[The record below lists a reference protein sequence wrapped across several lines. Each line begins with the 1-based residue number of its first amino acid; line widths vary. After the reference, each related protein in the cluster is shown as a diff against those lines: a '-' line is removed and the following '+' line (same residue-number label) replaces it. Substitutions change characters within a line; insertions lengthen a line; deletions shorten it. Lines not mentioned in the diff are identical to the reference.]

1 LAGLTEQTRGGDFP
15 AAETIL
21 MDSETFHFE
30 KQNGTGTLTLA
41 RPEVLNALNRQ
52 FFEDLNQLLDILEK
66 DPVILI
72 ITGSGKGFAAGADI
86 SEMADMSP
94 DEALALSRN
103 GQKTFRRLENYRYPV
118 IAAVNGYALGGGCEL
133 CLACDIRLA
142 SEAARFGQPEVKLGL
157 IPGYGAT
164 YKLARH
170 VGLGNALYLLTT
182 AETITAAEALN
193 MGLVQE
199 VTQPDTLIERAKE
212 LAEGFLKLGP
222 DSLQIVKSACRTS
235 AGLQYDEGLKLESE
249 YFMQMFDGQG
259 KEGMKAFLEKRK
271 PEW

>member
-1 LAGLTEQTRGGDFP
+1 MGV
-15 AAETIL
+15 
-21 MDSETFHFE
+21 
-30 KQNGTGTLTLA
+30 LTLN

-52 FFEDLNQLLDILEK
+52 FFTDLNQLLEELEK

-72 ITGSGKGFAAGADI
+72 ITGTGKGFAAGADI

-94 DEALALSRN
+94 ADALELSQN
-103 GQKTFRRLENYRYPV
+103 GQRIFQRLGDYAYPV

-142 SEAARFGQPEVKLGL
+142 SKDAKFGQPEVKLGL

-164 YKLARH
+164 HKLAKH
-170 VGLGNALYLLTT
+170 VGMGNALYMLTT
-182 AETITAAEALN
+182 AATIGAEEALN

-199 VTQPDTLIERAKE
+199 VCEPDALLDRAKE
-212 LAEGFLKLGP
+212 LAGALGKVGP
-222 DSLQIVKSACRTS
+222 DSLQAVKSVSRAS
-235 AGLQYDEGLKLESE
+235 VDLNYDEGLKLESE
-249 YFMQMFDGQG
+249 HFMKMFERQG

>member
-1 LAGLTEQTRGGDFP
+1 MIIQTRGRDNS
-15 AAETIL
+15 AAEIIH
-21 MDSETFHFE
+21 MDAKTFHFE
-30 KQNGTGTLTLA
+30 KQNGTGIITLT
-41 RPEVLNALNRQ
+41 RPDVLNALNMQ
-52 FFEDLNQLLDILEK
+52 FFTELNQLLDVLEK

-94 DEALALSRN
+94 EEALELSRN
-103 GQKTFRRLENYRYPV
+103 GQKIFRRLEDFRYPV

-142 SEAARFGQPEVKLGL
+142 SEEARFGQPEVKLGL

-164 YKLARH
+164 HKLARH
-170 VGLGNALYLLTT
+170 VGLGNALYMLMT
-182 AETITAAEALN
+182 AATITAAEALR

-199 VTQPDTLIERAKE
+199 VTEPDALLGRAQE
-212 LAEGFLKLGP
+212 LAAGLLKVGP
-222 DSLQIVKSACRTS
+222 DSLQIVKSVSRTS
-235 AGLQYDEGLKLESE
+235 ADLPYGEGLELESE

-259 KEGMKAFLEKRK
+259 REGMKAFLEKRK

>member
-1 LAGLTEQTRGGDFP
+1 MDFK
-15 AAETIL
+15 
-21 MDSETFHFE
+21 TFHFDQ
-30 KQNGTGTLTLA
+30 QNGYGIITLN

-52 FFEDLNQLLDILEK
+52 FFEDMNKLLDDLEK

-86 SEMADMSP
+86 AEMADMSP
-94 DEALALSRN
+94 DDAFRLSQN
-103 GQKTFRRLENYRYPV
+103 GQKTFQRLEVYKYPV

-142 SEAARFGQPEVKLGL
+142 SDLAKFGQPEVKLGL

-164 YKLARH
+164 HKLATH
-170 VGLGNALYLLTT
+170 VGMGNALYMLMT
-182 AETITAAEALN
+182 AGTIDAEEAFK

-199 VTQPDTLIERAKE
+199 VTEPDALLERAKE
-212 LAEGFLKLGP
+212 LAGILQKVGP
-222 DSLQIVKSACRTS
+222 DSLKTVKSVSRAS
-235 AGLQYDEGLKLESE
+235 VDLSYADGLKLESE
-249 YFMQMFDGQG
+249 HFMQMFDGQG
-259 KEGMKAFLEKRK
+259 REGMKAFLEKRK

>member
-1 LAGLTEQTRGGDFP
+1 MDFK
-15 AAETIL
+15 
-21 MDSETFHFE
+21 TFHFE
-30 KQNGTGTLTLA
+30 KQNGYGIITLN

-52 FFEDLNQLLDILEK
+52 FFTDMNQWLDDLEK

-94 DEALALSRN
+94 DEAGVLSQV
-103 GQKTFRRLENYRYPV
+103 GQKTFSRLEEYRYPV

-142 SEAARFGQPEVKLGL
+142 SNLAKIGQPEVKLGL

-164 YKLARH
+164 HKLARN
-170 VGLGNALYLLTT
+170 VGMGNALYLLMT
-182 AETITAAEALN
+182 ANPINAEEALR

-199 VTQPDTLIERAKE
+199 LCEPDELMDRARE
-212 LAEGFLKLGP
+212 VAGILQGVGP
-222 DSLQIVKSACRTS
+222 DALQAVKSVCRAS
-235 AGLQYDEGLKLESE
+235 ADLSYSEGLNLESE
-249 YFMQMFDGQG
+249 HFMKMFDGQG
-259 KEGMKAFLEKRK
+259 REGMKAFLEKRK